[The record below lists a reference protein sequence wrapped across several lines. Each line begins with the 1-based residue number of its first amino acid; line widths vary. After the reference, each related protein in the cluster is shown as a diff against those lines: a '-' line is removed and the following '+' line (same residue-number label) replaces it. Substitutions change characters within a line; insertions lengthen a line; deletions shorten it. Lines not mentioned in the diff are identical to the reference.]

1 MMVVGDIPDPADLLV
16 IGGGPGGY
24 ASAIAAAQSGRSVT
38 LVDRDDWNGLGGSCL
53 HVGCI
58 PSKALIELSRSATDA
73 RATPGLRVEDLSVD
87 LAAFQR
93 HRDAIVG
100 DLAQGVAGLMK
111 HYGVET
117 VQGDLR
123 FTGPRRAVVTRT
135 SDRPKHIEFTDVVIA
150 VGARPVELPSVPF
163 DGDRILDS
171 AGLLALE
178 TVPASLCVIG
188 GGYIGLELGTALAKL
203 GSKVTI
209 VEAADDL
216 ASGFDVDAAR
226 LVRRSLERLGATI
239 LCGAVVRSLDPDCVS
254 VDTREGIPINV
265 PAERVLVCVGRRPNT
280 ESLGLDQLGV
290 VPDPGGR
297 VMVDDAGLAL
307 PHVAAVGDVV
317 DGPALAH
324 KATAEASAAVAALGG
339 HGSSRTL
346 ANVPLVMFTDPEVA
360 AVGLTPD
367 AAKEEGIDA
376 GTAAAPFSA
385 LGRAMTLGHSEGFV
399 RLVFDR
405 ADETVVGAQIIGA
418 HASELVAE
426 ATLAIEMGATVE
438 DLALTI
444 HAHPTLSEGVSEA
457 AELAARHPLH
467 LLGGTGRNLA
477 RF

>member
-1 MMVVGDIPDPADLLV
+1 MVVGDIPDPADLLV

-24 ASAIAAAQSGRSVT
+24 ASAIVAAQSGRSVT

-58 PSKALIELSRSATDA
+58 PSKALIELARSATDA
-73 RATPGLRVEDLSVD
+73 RTTPGLHVGDLSVD
-87 LAAFQR
+87 LGAFQR
-93 HRDAIVG
+93 HREAMVG
-100 DLAQGVAGLMK
+100 NLAQGIAGLMN
-111 HYGVET
+111 HYRIET
-117 VQGDLR
+117 VQGEVR

-135 SDRPKHIEFTDVVIA
+135 SDRPKHVEFSDAVIA
-150 VGARPVELPSVPF
+150 VGARPAELPSVPF
-163 DGDRILDS
+163 DGDRVLDS

-178 TVPASLCVIG
+178 TVPASLCVVG

-216 ASGFDVDAAR
+216 ASGFGGDAAR
-226 LVRRSLERLGATI
+226 VVRRSLERLGATI
-239 LCGAVVRSLDPDCVS
+239 LCGADVKSLDTDCVI
-254 VDTREGIPINV
+254 VDTRQGTQINV

-280 ESLGLDQLGV
+280 ESLALDQLGLAL
-290 VPDPGGR
+290 DPGGR
-297 VMVDDAGLAL
+297 IIVDDTGLAL
-307 PHVAAVGDVV
+307 PNVAAVGDVV

-339 HGSSRTL
+339 RRSSRTL
-346 ANVPLVMFTDPEVA
+346 LKIPLVMFTDPEVA
-360 AVGLTPD
+360 AVGLTLD
-367 AAKEEGIDA
+367 EAKEEGINA
-376 GTAAAPFSA
+376 GIATAPFAA
-385 LGRAMTLGHSEGFV
+385 LGRAMTLGQSEGSV

-405 ADETVVGAQIIGA
+405 LDDTVVGGHIIGA

-426 ATLAIEMGATVE
+426 VTLAIEMGATVE

-467 LLGGTGRNLA
+467 LIGEPGRELA

>member
-1 MMVVGDIPDPADLLV
+1 MMVVGDIPDAADLLV

-24 ASAIAAAQSGRSVT
+24 ASAIAGAQSGRSVI
-38 LVDRDDWNGLGGSCL
+38 LVDRDEWNGLGGSCL

-58 PSKALIELSRSATDA
+58 PSKALIELARSATDA
-73 RATPGLRVEDLSVD
+73 RATPGLHVGDLSID
-87 LAAFQR
+87 LAGFQR
-93 HRDAIVG
+93 HREAMVG
-100 DLAQGVAGLMK
+100 NLAQGVAGLMK

-117 VQGDLR
+117 IQGELR

-135 SDRPKHIEFTDVVIA
+135 SDRPKHIEFTDAVIA
-150 VGARPVELPSVPF
+150 AGARPVELPSVPF
-163 DGDRILDS
+163 DGDRVLDS

-216 ASGFDVDAAR
+216 ASGFGADAAR

-239 LCGAVVRSLDPDCVS
+239 LCGALVKSLGPECIT
-254 VDTREGIPINV
+254 VDTREGPPIEV
-265 PAERVLVCVGRRPNT
+265 SAERILVSAGRRPNT

-290 VPDPGGR
+290 ALDAGGKLI
-297 VMVDDAGLAL
+297 VDDAGLAL
-307 PHVAAVGDVV
+307 PHIAAVGDVV

-339 HGSSRTL
+339 RRSSRTL
-346 ANVPLVMFTDPEVA
+346 AKVPLVMFTDPEVA
-360 AVGLTPD
+360 LVGLTPD
-367 AAKEEGIDA
+367 EAEQEGIDA
-376 GTAAAPFSA
+376 GTATAPFLA
-385 LGRAMTLGHSEGFV
+385 IGRAMTLGHSEGFV

-457 AELAARHPLH
+457 AELAANHPLH
-467 LLGGTGRNLA
+467 LITGVVREFA